1 MAVVLTVVI
10 YKCRGR
16 CVRESARW
24 RGGGGNL
31 GAAAATS
38 GMQMVPVYSAWGGED
53 ALKGVAPSAPLI
65 RGVEEPMDVDPPPE
79 AETRPLTS
87 SRLFVGGGFNVS
99 PLLPKPRE

>member
-31 GAAAATS
+31 GAAAATP
-38 GMQMVPVYSAWGGED
+38 GMQMVPVYLAGCIADS
-53 ALKGVAPSAPLI
+53 LRGVAPSAPLI
-65 RGVEEPMDVDPPPE
+65 CGDEEPMDVDLPPE
-79 AETRPLTS
+79 AETRPLPFS
-87 SRLFVGGGFNVS
+87 
-99 PLLPKPRE
+99 